1 MRDEKVTAVLAID
14 QGIAVLA
21 IMGARFTRN
30 SCNNASYVGEEQAIA
45 VLAIIGQ

>member
-1 MRDEKVTAVLAID
+1 MRDEKATAVLAID

-21 IMGARFTRN
+21 IMCERFIRN

-45 VLAIIGQ
+45 VLAIICQ